1 MKSSLSTLLK
11 RKLQGINLSE
21 ELELISR
28 KESKLPATTRHLIVG
43 LAHIATQSQQ
53 HEQETNNSKDD

>member
-1 MKSSLSTLLK
+1 MQSSLATLLQ

-43 LAHIATQSQQ
+43 LAHIATQSQ

>member
-1 MKSSLSTLLK
+1 MQSSLATLLQ

-43 LAHIATQSQQ
+43 LAHIATQ
-53 HEQETNNSKDD
+53 HEQETNNSKDN

>member
-1 MKSSLSTLLK
+1 MQSSLATLLQ

-53 HEQETNNSKDD
+53 SEQK